1 MKKMMMQRDYTFDC
15 LSTTAREE
23 LEELSLRM
31 IHRLV
36 PEEYLSEIF
45 TFDGEETESEDKLQ
59 EAQLDAMLRL
69 NAIALSQLP
78 ALFQDSE
85 NAAQNTLRMQ
95 RLILWHFYAV
105 SFHLERAIS
114 LQVHCNHVEAILKQS
129 PENTLEWVTTL
140 TDLLRQYSKI
150 AQA

>member
-1 MKKMMMQRDYTFDC
+1 MQHDYTFDY
-15 LSTTAREE
+15 LSNTSREE
-23 LEELSLRM
+23 LEELSLRL

-36 PEEYLSEIF
+36 PEEYMSELF

-78 ALFQDSE
+78 ALFADSE
-85 NAAQNTLRMQ
+85 NAAQNILRMQ
-95 RLILWHFYAV
+95 RLVLWHFYAI
-105 SFHLERAIS
+105 SFRLERAIP
-114 LQVHCNHVEAILKQS
+114 LQVHCNHVETLLKQS

-140 TDLLRQYSKI
+140 TDLLRQYAQI